1 MVAVRAVA
9 KAVVTVE
16 AMVEVARAEV
26 VMRVVAM
33 VVEATEVAVEA
44 RAGKGRREE
53 AVAAWEAMEAME
65 ATEAT
70 EEVAGRL
77 VAAVVAA
84 AVRASAVC
92 WGLAM
97 AAAAMVA
104 VRVKVA
110 VVLDSVG
117 EGAAGYRLYP
127 RRIGHRTH
135 RNLSQSR
142 TCCTRHQVHHRRSPR
157 HRCNSASMRA
167 TEAEW
172 VWRRGG

>member
-53 AVAAWEAMEAME
+53 AGAAWEAMEAME

-77 VAAVVAA
+77 VAA
-84 AVRASAVC
+84 AVEQTTKA
-92 WGLAM
+92 
-97 AAAAMVA
+97 
-104 VRVKVA
+104 
-110 VVLDSVG
+110 
-117 EGAAGYRLYP
+117 
-127 RRIGHRTH
+127 
-135 RNLSQSR
+135 
-142 TCCTRHQVHHRRSPR
+142 
-157 HRCNSASMRA
+157 
-167 TEAEW
+167 
-172 VWRRGG
+172 